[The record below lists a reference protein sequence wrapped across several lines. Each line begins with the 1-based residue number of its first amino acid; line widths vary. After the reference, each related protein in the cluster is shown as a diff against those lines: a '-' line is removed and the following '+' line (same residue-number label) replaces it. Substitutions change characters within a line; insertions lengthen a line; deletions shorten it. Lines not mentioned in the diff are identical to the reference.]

1 MTALVEGFEHFAL
14 ELLWAAVALAV
25 AMTLAIVIERV
36 ALAVDERRLR
46 RAERDYGPLIA
57 RALRNDGEAG
67 RALVESPSGD
77 RLAIARLL
85 ITPLI
90 EDRDRE
96 RLATSRDLV
105 RRMELVPVAGRMLRS
120 YRWWQRAL
128 ALRALGLIQLHDQTA
143 RIVAALDD
151 SNADVRNSA
160 LDALADMQNPAALP
174 AIVVRLHDASLARGR
189 RLAALAAYGPQGESF
204 LLELAQIDAEHRL
217 NYARALAVC
226 GTSLARPA
234 LCAWTADER
243 VEVRASAFEAL
254 ARVGLDQQAAS
265 LALGAL
271 EAPDVHVRAMAAAAL
286 SGWTEGDSASRV
298 ARHLD
303 DVWAVAVPAARSLRS
318 MGELGRIELQA
329 SAGRTDLAGV
339 LARQML
345 WEAEVRR

>member
-1 MTALVEGFEHFAL
+1 
-14 ELLWAAVALAV
+14 
-25 AMTLAIVIERV
+25 
-36 ALAVDERRLR
+36 
-46 RAERDYGPLIA
+46 
-57 RALRNDGEAG
+57 
-67 RALVESPSGD
+67 
-77 RLAIARLL
+77 
-85 ITPLI
+85 
-90 EDRDRE
+90 
-96 RLATSRDLV
+96 
-105 RRMELVPVAGRMLRS
+105 
-120 YRWWQRAL
+120 
-128 ALRALGLIQLHDQTA
+128 LRALGLIQLHDQTA

-189 RLAALAAYGPQGESF
+189 RLAALSACGAQGESF

-254 ARVGLDQQAAS
+254 AHVGLDEQAAS

-271 EAPDVHVRAMAAAAL
+271 ETPDVHVRAMAAAAL
-286 SGWTEGDSASRV
+286 NGWTGGDSASRV

-303 DVWAVAVPAARSLRS
+303 DVWEVALPAARSLRS
-318 MGELGRIELQA
+318 MGEPGRIALQA